1 LINLLIT
8 LKIANTNA
16 LVIFFLII
24 VTQIIL
30 IEINKV
36 EIVSKTTILPCPFF
50 LNNSKINLLVLDSTP
65 SLLMGNKRIVI
76 LIDETPSLPFLHKAP
91 PKDASNIYIFIIQ

>member
-1 LINLLIT
+1 MACKVSILSAVLCIVIDQLINHF
-8 LKIANTNA
+8 KIANTNA

-36 EIVSKTTILPCPFF
+36 EIVSKTTILPCSHF
-50 LNNSKINLLVLDSTP
+50 LNNSK
-65 SLLMGNKRIVI
+65 NKSVG
-76 LIDETPSLPFLHKAP
+76 
-91 PKDASNIYIFIIQ
+91 Y